1 MLALILNCCTILL
14 GGSIG
19 LLFRRVLKKE
29 IFEEV
34 LKVVGLTVIIFGA
47 LGLFQEMLFIEDGN
61 LKARH
66 ELLLLVAL
74 ALGAF
79 LGTVLKLDFRLKK
92 LTKYLDE
99 KFKGKRFSEGFITA
113 TMVFGSGAMAIVG
126 SIRAGLGDLDI
137 LYLKAVI
144 DGITALILA
153 STLGYGVLFSIVPIF
168 FYQGLFVLL
177 TSAFGNFFPND
188 FISAFSAIGYALL
201 VAIGINFIF
210 ENKIKVINLIP
221 ALGICILW
229 FVIKSLL

>member
-66 ELLLLVAL
+66 ELFLLVAL

-153 STLGYGVLFSIVPIF
+153 STLGYGVLFSKKV
-168 FYQGLFVLL
+168 
-177 TSAFGNFFPND
+177 N
-188 FISAFSAIGYALL
+188 
-201 VAIGINFIF
+201 
-210 ENKIKVINLIP
+210 EN
-221 ALGICILW
+221 
-229 FVIKSLL
+229 

>member
-1 MLALILNCCTILL
+1 
-14 GGSIG
+14 
-19 LLFRRVLKKE
+19 
-29 IFEEV
+29 
-34 LKVVGLTVIIFGA
+34 
-47 LGLFQEMLFIEDGN
+47 MLFIEDGN